1 MVVADLLT
9 AVYAYVEAH
18 GGRFPARGYVSPE
31 TASLFGPEGYVL
43 PADGRFGQHALG
55 VGEWWTDR
63 TMPNEQV
70 RFEGER
76 DRTSHADA

>member
-9 AVYAYVEAH
+9 AVYAYKDAH

-31 TASLFGPEGYVL
+31 TASLFCPLGYVL
-43 PADGRFGQHALG
+43 PDDGHFGHHALG
-55 VGEWWTDR
+55 VGDWFTDH

-70 RFEGER
+70 RLEGER
-76 DRTSHADA
+76 VGSSC